1 MIQFD
6 AVLKSWTELLN
17 SKGLARNSTAEPI
30 DFKLVHNV
38 IAKAIQGHVF
48 IDSDSVFD
56 VIILA
61 LIIKHFTKYE
71 RLIVLNNPNQTIL
84 KELKKFG
91 LSHLVI
97 DGVQESNDHS
107 KKYHYCLMI
116 NNQNSNDLDCNPFGL
131 IMNGKDVYSPS
142 AFRSIKKNS
151 DFTDFQKQIESDIFT
166 TLGFEEQLFL
176 SDQYKNSK
184 GPSSSNLLFICYGN
198 NSTDS
203 FLWQYFWLQKIHG
216 NKNVVGIY
224 IDFVLDSK
232 INQFCQTQ
240 QTLHAL
246 QLDANIDANLKNLF
260 DQYNNSTVDVLYMEP
275 SSIDLPSIGQYLN
288 VFIPLL
294 KSNSLLVI
302 KSDSDLD
309 QGIKDTIH
317 RLDELTNK
325 TLNQCDTLY
334 CIHL

>member
-1 MIQFD
+1 
-6 AVLKSWTELLN
+6 
-17 SKGLARNSTAEPI
+17 
-30 DFKLVHNV
+30 
-38 IAKAIQGHVF
+38 
-48 IDSDSVFD
+48 
-56 VIILA
+56 LA
-61 LIIKHFTKYE
+61 LIIKHFTNCE
-71 RLIVLNNPNQTIL
+71 RLIVLNNPNRTIF
-84 KELKKFG
+84 KELNKFG
-91 LSHLVI
+91 LSHIVI
-97 DGVQESNDHS
+97 DGAGGDDA

-116 NNQNSNDLDCNPFGL
+116 NNQNSDGLDCNPFGL

-142 AFRSIKKNS
+142 AFSAIKKNS
-151 DFTDFQKQIESDIFT
+151 DFTDFQKQIESDIFA
-166 TLGFEEQLFL
+166 TLSFEEQLFL
-176 SDQYKNSK
+176 ADQYKNSK
-184 GPSSSNLLFICYGN
+184 APSSSNLLFICFGN

-203 FLWQYFWLQKIHG
+203 FLWQYLWLQKVHK